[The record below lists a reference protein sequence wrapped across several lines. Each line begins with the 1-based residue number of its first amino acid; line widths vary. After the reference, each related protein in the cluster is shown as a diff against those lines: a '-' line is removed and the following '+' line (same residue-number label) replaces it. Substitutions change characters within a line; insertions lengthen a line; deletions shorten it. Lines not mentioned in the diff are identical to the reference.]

1 VLRDRSEV
9 IKECKHCSP
18 QEALQFVQKKTT
30 DSDIFSFPDNAT
42 DGIAEFPTERGPAG
56 RSFWSVTYTMHSRWA
71 NVNFVSFANASGQD
85 TGTFYPP
92 TGHGGGWVVG
102 EIHLDDATTVLAQ
115 CSRNFYVGSG
125 GAAYFPDIYKE
136 HRAVHALHLPAGR
149 TRLFVHTFEPG
160 FKCKLLKDS
169 AAARKVLTAVPDES
183 EGKSPF
189 VVLSDY
195 TISSVVESKIVSPHF
210 GIPVINVHEKPLQI
224 QSAEIRDGPANLK
237 VHVAENPDI
246 QPSQAMILRLKL
258 SHEGDIECSTTKDG
272 QHVLNFTVA
281 LVPGCTGCSP
291 AVKRVV
297 TACKKKASEGY
308 IVAFPDF
315 DGSIQRFWAAPPN
328 LTRFN
333 KKQCPPAGC
342 PVVLSLHGAAV
353 SMGPGWGNNY
363 NYDSDISNATDGFP
377 YPAWLVQPT
386 NRWHWGTD
394 WEGPGFD
401 NAIAALNFAK
411 EALPGAPGADSLEE
425 KQKRTGLDAT
435 RVLVTGHS
443 MGGHG
448 CFVFSTHFPD
458 QVVGAAC
465 ASGWPSLNSYSYN
478 SHTQLLDASRS
489 GLLEAPRYEHAADF
503 SASNLQGV
511 PMLVIYGSKDNNV
524 PPTEPRTMV
533 RLVDSASPNTSLKDV
548 ELPNIPH
555 WFSQNIP
562 PMRSFFEE
570 HLKPGDDADG
580 TLRMPGLPKVFDFTV
595 TSPETYGSRGNL
607 QLLQQLD
614 GSKPARFFVH
624 RCRGVDDGC
633 EDAMSALPNMEYSS
647 AERDAIWQV
656 DTFNVR
662 RFTLKAPVPGRE
674 WPRALLVDGT
684 MFAEDA
690 IRLHEHGHFC
700 RANPKE
706 AWKICGAAGEGR
718 SWEHLQRTA
727 GPIHMALRRA
737 PICIAHGSGSG
748 QAEQAIFLANKM
760 YFVSRYAPAIID
772 ASKQTSVPSECSKAN
787 LLLLGSPSENSWVK
801 NMKCSFPYL
810 HFSEHGR
817 GFSIDGHAYSASR
830 SGLLA
835 LGSLPEG
842 RLALLI
848 HGVDAEG
855 LAQAVTA
862 VPVTSGRHGADYMVF
877 GPDSGWKG
885 EGGILAAGYLDS
897 LWQVSS
903 SSWGEPEH
911 STSPITHLVK
921 DKVPAGLDPACAG
934 QRTLLDASDEEIS
947 AGQSWTTRSASVHP
961 TSPWH
966 LLCGVL
972 LLGVA
977 VH

>member
-1 VLRDRSEV
+1 
-9 IKECKHCSP
+9 
-18 QEALQFVQKKTT
+18 
-30 DSDIFSFPDNAT
+30 
-42 DGIAEFPTERGPAG
+42 
-56 RSFWSVTYTMHSRWA
+56 
-71 NVNFVSFANASGQD
+71 
-85 TGTFYPP
+85 
-92 TGHGGGWVVG
+92 
-102 EIHLDDATTVLAQ
+102 
-115 CSRNFYVGSG
+115 
-125 GAAYFPDIYKE
+125 
-136 HRAVHALHLPAGR
+136 
-149 TRLFVHTFEPG
+149 
-160 FKCKLLKDS
+160 
-169 AAARKVLTAVPDES
+169 
-183 EGKSPF
+183 
-189 VVLSDY
+189 
-195 TISSVVESKIVSPHF
+195 
-210 GIPVINVHEKPLQI
+210 
-224 QSAEIRDGPANLK
+224 
-237 VHVAENPDI
+237 
-246 QPSQAMILRLKL
+246 
-258 SHEGDIECSTTKDG
+258 
-272 QHVLNFTVA
+272 
-281 LVPGCTGCSP
+281 
-291 AVKRVV
+291 
-297 TACKKKASEGY
+297 
-308 IVAFPDF
+308 
-315 DGSIQRFWAAPPN
+315 
-328 LTRFN
+328 
-333 KKQCPPAGC
+333 
-342 PVVLSLHGAAV
+342 
-353 SMGPGWGNNY
+353 
-363 NYDSDISNATDGFP
+363 
-377 YPAWLVQPT
+377 
-386 NRWHWGTD
+386 
-394 WEGPGFD
+394 
-401 NAIAALNFAK
+401 
-411 EALPGAPGADSLEE
+411 
-425 KQKRTGLDAT
+425 
-435 RVLVTGHS
+435 
-443 MGGHG
+443 
-448 CFVFSTHFPD
+448 
-458 QVVGAAC
+458 
-465 ASGWPSLNSYSYN
+465 
-478 SHTQLLDASRS
+478 
-489 GLLEAPRYEHAADF
+489 
-503 SASNLQGV
+503 
-511 PMLVIYGSKDNNV
+511 MLVIYGSKDDNV

-533 RLVDSASPNTSLKDV
+533 RLVDSASPNTSLKEI

-555 WFSQNIP
+555 WFEQNIP
-562 PMRSFFEE
+562 PMHKFFEE

-580 TLRMPGLPKVFDFTV
+580 TLRMPGLPEVFDFTV

-624 RCRGVDDGC
+624 RCREANDGC
-633 EDAMSALPNMEYSS
+633 EDAMSALHEHGGQPDSS

-662 RFTLKAPVPGRE
+662 RFALKAPVPGRE

-748 QAEQAIFLANKM
+748 QAEQATLLANKM

-772 ASKQTSVPSECSKAN
+772 ASKQTEVPSECSKAN
-787 LLLLGSPSENSWVK
+787 LLLLGSPSENMWVK

-817 GFSIDGHAYSASR
+817 GFSIDGHAYSATR

-835 LGSLPEG
+835 LGSLSEG

-855 LAQAVTA
+855 LAQAVAA

-947 AGQSWTTRSASVHP
+947 AGQSWTMRSASVHP